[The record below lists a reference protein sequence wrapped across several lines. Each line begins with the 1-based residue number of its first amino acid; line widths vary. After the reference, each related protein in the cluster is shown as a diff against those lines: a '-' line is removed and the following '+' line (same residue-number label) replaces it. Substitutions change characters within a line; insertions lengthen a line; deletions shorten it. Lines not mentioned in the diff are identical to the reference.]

1 MRSVF
6 DSITVETDKKGTP
19 ACLNW
24 NGRKFKVSRVLDR
37 WRYVGKWW
45 LFSGGQTRIY
55 FRLEARPVLER
66 QTLAPART
74 VEVFRQDGQWTLSYF
89 CD

>member
-1 MRSVF
+1 MRSIFEPIQVLT
-6 DSITVETDKKGTP
+6 DSHHIP
-19 ACLNW
+19 ARILW
-24 NGRKFKVSRVLDR
+24 RSRTFVVSRVLDR

-55 FRLEARPVLER
+55 YRLEARPTHGRGRLSE
-66 QTLAPART
+66 AR
-74 VEVFRQDGQWTLSYF
+74 VIEVFKQDGEWVLSYF